1 MVNMNEGAF
10 YGLCIHKDEANDFTT
25 VMSFVIN

>member
-1 MVNMNEGAF
+1 MVNVNGGAF
-10 YGLCIHKDEANDFTT
+10 YGLCIHKDEANDLTM